1 MLFRGRWNWCSL
13 SSGLQGLA
21 WAAPRGAL
29 GCRRAART
37 VHRGAPEALS
47 GHFFSVWKPR
57 GRLVGGPL
65 RHFQVLKSSC
75 KKFVVSRT

>member
-1 MLFRGRWNWCSL
+1 MLLAGRWNWCSL

-21 WAAPRGAL
+21 WAAPRGAP

-37 VHRGAPEALS
+37 VHRGAPEALP
-47 GHFFSVWKPR
+47 GYFLGLWRPR

-65 RHFQVLKSSC
+65 RHFRVLKSSC